1 VVQVRGHARQL
12 MLQAEAAHAAG
23 VAGVAGSRGTHGP
36 AQLRGVA
43 GGEQHDA
50 HRGRA
55 AATPAQ

>member
-12 MLQAEAAHAAG
+12 MLQAEAAHA
-23 VAGVAGSRGTHGP
+23 AGVAGSRGTHGP